1 MFRLRSTMLSRLLSP
16 SSACPVSSIQRFL
29 SAEAPLIS
37 PKPSFAVED
46 YLVTTCGLT
55 RAQALKASAKLSH
68 LKSPANPDAVL
79 AFLDGVGLSSADVAA
94 LVAKDPHF
102 LCASVERTLA
112 PVVFR
117 LTSHGLSHAEIAR
130 FVSLGLSIFRSRSAV
145 SNLPYYLSLFG
156 STENLVLFLK
166 RSSSLLGSSLEKVVK
181 PNVAFLRECGLGDCD
196 ISKLCLSSPW
206 LFKMNPER
214 VQAMV
219 ERTQELGAHRGSVM
233 FRHVLKAVAF
243 LGEEKI
249 TAKMEYLKNTFR
261 WSDAEVGTA
270 VSALPAML
278 ARSKDMLRRR
288 SEFLISEV
296 GLEPAYIARRPA
308 LLSYSLEG
316 RQRPRF
322 YAVKFLKENGLL
334 KRDPSYYAIVKVTE
348 KVFMERYIFPH
359 KEAAPHLPEDYA
371 TACRGEVPARLMF
384 A

>member
-1 MFRLRSTMLSRLLSP
+1 MFRLQRCILRRLLSSSSASPTLCPQRLLSVAASP
-16 SSACPVSSIQRFL
+16 SSG
-29 SAEAPLIS
+29 
-37 PKPSFAVED
+37 FAVEE
-46 YLVTTCGLT
+46 YLVATCGLT

-68 LKSPANPDAVL
+68 LKSPANPGAVL
-79 AFLDGVGLSSADVAA
+79 AFLDGLGLSNADVAA
-94 LVAKDPHF
+94 LVAKDPEF

-112 PVVFR
+112 PIVVG
-117 LTSHGLSHAEIAR
+117 LSGHGLSHAEIAR
-130 FVSLGLSIFRSRSAV
+130 LFSLGLSIYRCRSAV

-156 STENLVLFLK
+156 STENLVRFLK

-219 ERTQELGAHRGSVM
+219 ERTEELGGHRGSVM
-233 FRHVLKAVAF
+233 FRHALKAVAS
-243 LGEEKI
+243 LGEKKI
-249 TAKMEYLKNTFR
+249 AAKMEYLKNTFR

-270 VSALPAML
+270 VSGLPAML
-278 ARSKDMLRRR
+278 ASSKDMLRRR
-288 SEFLISEV
+288 SEFLICEV
-296 GLEPAYIARRPA
+296 GLEPPYIARRPA

-334 KRDPSYYAIVKVTE
+334 KRNPSYYAIVQVTE

-359 KEAAPHLPEDYA
+359 KEAAPHLAEDYA